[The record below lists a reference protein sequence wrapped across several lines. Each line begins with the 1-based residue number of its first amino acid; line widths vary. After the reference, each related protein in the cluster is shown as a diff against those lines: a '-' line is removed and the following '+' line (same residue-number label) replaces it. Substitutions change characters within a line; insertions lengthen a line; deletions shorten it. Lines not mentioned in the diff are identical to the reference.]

1 MAVKINQLSGPS
13 GTLQFF
19 YYWLPPLLLTVGILI
34 VAGDLGSTATFRLP
48 VIILQYL
55 LPSWSINEISQLLF
69 PLRKVGHFMA
79 YAVLFGAYVRAWRW
93 HMHLSRWK
101 AIFLALAL
109 CLAVSAG
116 DEGRQAFY
124 ASRTGCFQDVA
135 LDMSGALTAALAFFP
150 FLRYENLRN

>member
-1 MAVKINQLSGPS
+1 MAVKINQLGGPS
-13 GTLQFF
+13 GTLQFC

-55 LPSWSINEISQLLF
+55 LPSWSINEINQLLF